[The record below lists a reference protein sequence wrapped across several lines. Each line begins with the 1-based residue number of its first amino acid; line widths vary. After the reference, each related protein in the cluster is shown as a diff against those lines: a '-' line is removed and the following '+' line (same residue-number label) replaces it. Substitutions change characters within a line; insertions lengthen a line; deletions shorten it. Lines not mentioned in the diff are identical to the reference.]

1 MLKSKLLLKK
11 TLGVYN
17 YKITIN
23 LNVNFWDVLEIH
35 KITFI
40 SSFSIYMTVPSSVRL
55 QIKRLWLRIPF
66 RTILLGNALFSNK
79 VFLEN
84 ITVLSLLFMKKS
96 VVLFGSCDT

>member
-17 YKITIN
+17 YKITSN

-40 SSFSIYMTVPSSVRL
+40 SSG
-55 QIKRLWLRIPF
+55 LWLRIPF
-66 RTILLGNALFSNK
+66 RTILLGNAFFSSK